1 MPRGIPPTKDR
12 TLFECH
18 EPFAIWVRGVPVMYG
33 GGGGIKNVAHDD
45 PILRRYPQKFRPLMP
60 DRVEAM
66 SASPGE
72 VRAITIPIPPETQP
86 STVVPVEPIETVTE
100 EIPDA
105 QVR

>member
-1 MPRGIPPTKDR
+1 MPRGIPPKDR
-12 TLFECH
+12 TLYECV
-18 EPFAIWVRGVPVMYG
+18 EPFSIWRNGIPEVYG
-33 GGGGIKNVAHDD
+33 AGRMVLAGD
-45 PILRRYPQKFRPLMP
+45 PILRTENRTKFIPAA